1 MMVHVYNPSAQRLR
15 QEDFNF
21 EAALGDTVRLFH
33 KKQNKTK
40 QPKPCQPKTN
50 YTGNIQALTL

>member
-1 MMVHVYNPSAQRLR
+1 MMIHVYNPSAQRLR

-33 KKQNKTK
+33 KKTK

>member
-1 MMVHVYNPSAQRLR
+1 MMIHVYNPSAQRLR

-33 KKQNKTK
+33 KKTKK